1 MAKIRLV
8 EKILVQIDKSNIE
21 TYDKPILFES
31 EGQSL
36 SKLGKLKNVPVTKY
50 TPNLNNRV
58 YPQNIWK
65 QVQESGVFEGSFCRA
80 DHPADTEDGSVK
92 DITGIWSNFQ
102 VKEDVATADLT
113 VIGQLGKNMLDIV
126 SAGGKLGFSTVG
138 LGSLSETDNS
148 TVTDYQYENTDWVM
162 VPSQQVFA
170 TKENLGENLNISVN
184 NLKEITNNNKIICD
198 NIIQEKKE
206 KEVISMT
213 DKIQEIAFKNQINRT
228 IKESKKKENIIEAID
243 DLSVLVIPE
252 TMIEEQVAVKNA
264 ISALQEK
271 LESSKNQIQ
280 EKYTQTETSFNELK
294 EKYDVQS
301 KMLESMKSKFQK
313 IDTLVKSHGLNSISD
328 IETMKESLT
337 AATGDIKVLAEEKTN
352 LLSDLKVVMAER
364 VDMLKDI
371 KVYAKKEKIAESEK
385 TKLMKQIEKMQ
396 EELKYDTEYIKILEG
411 HLKKEGYKIQE
422 IEDAK
427 DDEEKKD
434 DEKADEEIVE
444 ADETDVEDADA
455 EEDDAEEKT
464 EACKKKE
471 SKKRKKGDF
480 SHLRE
485 EDDTDEEIKDDE
497 EMTEEDDSDED
508 ADEEK
513 IEEADDSDE
522 EKKDDEDD
530 PMAAVRAAKES
541 RVKQF
546 KKIIKEEDKKDDDD
560 TTAAN
565 NVDSTDGNV
574 PATGGNVKAE
584 AYKKSLV
591 KKELTEYFNAQVKS
605 FPGIKDFKE
614 QIVNS
619 KSFMDA
625 AKKIEKIKESKQEQV
640 KFSEARLE
648 TTWIPKGRK

>member
-8 EKILVQIDKSNIE
+8 EKIVVQIDKSNIE

-31 EGQSL
+31 EGKSF
-36 SKLGKLKNVPVTKY
+36 SKRGILRNVPVTRFVE
-50 TPNLNNRV
+50 NLNGRV
-58 YPQNIWK
+58 YPKSLWERVYK
-65 QVQESGVFEGSFCRA
+65 EGKFNGSLCLA
-80 DHPADTEDGSVK
+80 DHPSDDSDGSVK
-92 DITGIWSNFQ
+92 DIAGVWNNFQ

-113 VIGQLGKNMLDIV
+113 VVGKYGQLMLEIVNADGKI
-126 SAGGKLGFSTVG
+126 GFSTVG
-138 LGSLSETDNS
+138 LGELEENGKVVNPNS
-148 TVTDYQYENTDWVM
+148 FEYERVDFVT

-396 EELKYDTEYIKILEG
+396 EELKYDAEYIKILEG

-444 ADETDVEDADA
+444 TDETDVDDADA
-455 EEDDAEEKT
+455 EDSDDEEKT
-464 EACKKKE
+464 ESRKKKE

-541 RVKQF
+541 RKLKPF
-546 KKIIKEEDKKDDDD
+546 KKIIKEEDGD
-560 TTAAN
+560 
-565 NVDSTDGNV
+565 TDGDV
-574 PATGGNVKAE
+574 DETDGDVDETDGDPKKPAAE
-584 AYKKSLV
+584 SYKRSLV